1 MFLSLAPRPERKET
15 ELAMVV
21 ATPSQTSWPQSSPL
35 SAPEAI
41 SETFGFERW
50 SVRATVVVRKSRE
63 RLCFL
68 HEVSAHRAAICR
80 HPLSKT
86 TCSGRDLGRHRGH
99 IRYRCSVPSSTSRPL
114 PECSG
119 YWVLWGRGMFS
130 SQEGGTHTVVIG
142 VVFPPPTAV
151 HLRGVMG
158 HDSTFPDHYI
168 TSASLDK

>member
-1 MFLSLAPRPERKET
+1 
-15 ELAMVV
+15 MVV

-50 SVRATVVVRKSRE
+50 SVRATVAVRKSRE

-99 IRYRCSVPSSTSRPL
+99 IRYRCSVPSSTSCPL
-114 PECSG
+114 PECLG